1 MGLSYCPTIEAKELQ
16 RRLRALLV
24 TDSIMDTDLER
35 RLARL
40 ELQYRL
46 YAATCPVSLWAP
58 GLVLTNEL
66 VNQAE
71 RYLPV
76 AEIARTFRRFS
87 RLAMTGP
94 TPSDPLVFHGAT
106 GWLPVLQRLGWPL
119 TDANPAG
126 LLRALH
132 SDRERRVGL
141 LFSLYLPERHGG
153 GFSRYPGQ
161 LQALRDWLAVRS
173 GQKGMVRCL
182 DAACG
187 TGEGTWD
194 LAEAL
199 LATGLPRE
207 QVMITGLT
215 LGALELFAAAHA
227 FFPQDRERQHA
238 YRERITQLMASG
250 MSKRMLFRQ
259 ADLRACE
266 DLGGDYSA
274 ILCNGLLGGPMLHDR
289 ESVGRVVKG
298 LAASLEPGGI
308 LLAADRFHAGW
319 RKLFP
324 REQLAELFV
333 LCGLRLVAGGEGIAG
348 IRI

>member
-1 MGLSYCPTIEAKELQ
+1 MGLIYRPTVDAEELQ
-16 RRLRALLV
+16 RRLGAIMV
-24 TDSIMDTDLER
+24 PDSIMDADLKR

-40 ELQYRL
+40 ELRYRI
-46 YAATCPVSLWAP
+46 YAATCPVSSWAP
-58 GLVLTNEL
+58 GLVLTGEL

-76 AEIARTFRRFS
+76 AEIARTFERFS
-87 RLAMTGP
+87 RLAMTAP
-94 TPSDPLVFHGAT
+94 TPPAPPVFLEAA
-106 GWLPVLQRLGWPL
+106 GWLQVLEKLDWSVA
-119 TDANPAG
+119 DANPAG
-126 LLRALH
+126 LLRPLL
-132 SDRERRVGL
+132 SDREHRIRL

-161 LQALRDWLAVRS
+161 LQALCDWLAVRS

-207 QVMITGLT
+207 HFMITGIT

-227 FFPQDRERQHA
+227 FFPHDRERQHA
-238 YRERITQLMASG
+238 YRERIAPLMASG
-250 MSKRMLFRQ
+250 IAKRMLFRQ
-259 ADLRACE
+259 ADLRVCE
-266 DLGGDYSA
+266 DLGEGHA
-274 ILCNGLLGGPMLHDR
+274 VILCNGLLGGPMLHDR
-289 ESVGRVVKG
+289 ESVGRVVAG
-298 LAASLEPGGI
+298 LAAGLEPGGI
-308 LLAADRFHAGW
+308 LMAADRFHAGW

-324 REQLAELFV
+324 REQLAELFAR
-333 LCGLRLVAGGEGIAG
+333 CGLRLVAGGEGIAG
-348 IRI
+348 IRT